1 LNHLLAEH
9 SSFLEQDLTS
19 IHSNAFVEA
28 CKSENSKLVKYF
40 LYQFPDTTWSPKHQE
55 SLWRSLNSLDL
66 TANIKE
72 DLQNFS
78 RKYCDFKNSSNLLE
92 EASLEIPPDQA
103 SALTWQELQN
113 WKDLLPEKSELF
125 AARLMQARAFK
136 EKHPYADDC
145 FNAQVGLA
153 EIIELQKSFDNLPV
167 VLSASHR
174 VRLQIK
180 NLTLQLQTLDSVSLC
195 RAALQLQNY
204 GNAERSSNTSSGI
217 RLNCLEKEQAFF

>member
-1 LNHLLAEH
+1 
-9 SSFLEQDLTS
+9 
-19 IHSNAFVEA
+19 
-28 CKSENSKLVKYF
+28 
-40 LYQFPDTTWSPKHQE
+40 
-55 SLWRSLNSLDL
+55 
-66 TANIKE
+66 
-72 DLQNFS
+72 
-78 RKYCDFKNSSNLLE
+78 
-92 EASLEIPPDQA
+92 
-103 SALTWQELQN
+103 
-113 WKDLLPEKSELF
+113 
-125 AARLMQARAFK
+125 MQARAFK

-167 VLSASHR
+167 VLSASHK

-217 RLNCLEKEQAFF
+217 RLNCLEKEQAFFRKWIFACKFGRDLESITEEYQLSIEVREIILWFLVRWQNADSIEAYYLQKFQIDFLISLGYPLAPLS